1 MPIRSQVFPFNSE
14 SQPTGFFSP
23 EPQVRLVNAF
33 HLPYDNAVATAR
45 TCYSSNV
52 IYASDVNKD
61 EATKERRDAIA
72 HSIYLAGHHTTLQH
86 ASFQFVIEQVSRQT
100 IWSFLHSH
108 PFYNSEQVSQRY
120 VAVQASNFAVP
131 PLSESAKKI
140 YLDTVQSC
148 MTAYQ
153 KLGELLK
160 PTIEREYIKIFP
172 HRDLKEK
179 KWQSSLKKRAQEIAR
194 YILPVATHAHLY
206 HTISGVTLLR
216 YRRLC
221 EIFDSSFEQKIVVS
235 KMVQEVEKWDPE
247 FFKFAEDPLPLEET
261 PEYQYFSTKSLE
273 LNSKAKEFVAEFD
286 KSLGDKR
293 SLLVDYKVN
302 AEKVMADSVRNVLGE
317 IKSDL
322 SDDAAID
329 LVLNPEKDSYLSQT
343 LNLTTLG
350 KLTRAMVHPHFTFR
364 KKISHTA
371 DSQDQRHRTVPGSRP
386 ILSKH
391 LMPEA
396 DYIIPELINL
406 TPLALEFYTE
416 TMETI
421 WKNIFILLNL
431 GVPIE
436 YVLYLLP
443 NAFPIRF
450 EESGALID
458 FHHKWVHRLCYTA
471 QEEIWRT
478 CLEETQ
484 QVQTLFPMIGKY
496 LFAPCT
502 LRKLAN
508 RKPFCPEGDRFCGIP
523 VWKQNLNEYQ
533 RIL

>member
-1 MPIRSQVFPFNSE
+1 MSIKPKVSPFNSE
-14 SQPTGFFSP
+14 SHPLGSFSP

-52 IYASDVNKD
+52 VYASDVNKD
-61 EATKERRDAIA
+61 ELAKEKRDAIA
-72 HSIYLAGHHTTLQH
+72 RSIYLAGHHTTLQH
-86 ASFQFVIEQVSRQT
+86 ATFQFVIEKVSRQT

-120 VAVQASNFAVP
+120 VEVKASNFAMP
-131 PLSESAKKI
+131 PLSEKPKKI
-140 YLDTVQSC
+140 YLETVQSC
-148 MTAYQ
+148 MSAYQ

-160 PTIEREYIKIFP
+160 PTIEKEVLKIFP

-179 KWQSSLKKRAQEIAR
+179 KWQSSIKKRAQEIAR

-221 EIFDSSFEQKIVVS
+221 EIFDASLEQKLVVS
-235 KMVQEVEKWDPE
+235 KMVNEVKKWDPD

-261 PEYQYFSTKSLE
+261 PEYQYFSTQGQN
-273 LNSKAKEFVAEFD
+273 LNPKAKVFVDEFD
-286 KSLGDKR
+286 KSLGDNR

-302 AEKVMADSVRNVLGE
+302 AESVMADSVRNVLGE
-317 IKSDL
+317 CKVNL
-322 SDDAAID
+322 SDGDAID
-329 LVLNPEKDSYLSQT
+329 LVLNPAKDSYLSQT

-350 KLTRAMVHPHFTFR
+350 KLTRTMVHPHFTFR

-391 LMPEA
+391 LAPQP
-396 DYIIPELINL
+396 DYITPELIHL
-406 TPLALEFYTE
+406 TPQALEFYSN
-416 TMETI
+416 TMETL

-431 GVPIE
+431 GASVE
-436 YVLYLLP
+436 FALYLLP

-450 EESGALID
+450 EESGTLMD

-478 CLEETQ
+478 CLEESQ
-484 QVQTLFPMIGKY
+484 QVQALFSTIGKY

-508 RKPFCPEGDRFCGIP
+508 RKPFCPEGERFCGIP